1 MCLMI
6 EQRGLTEY
14 VVGERFVTERR
25 TVTEA
30 DVEAFAELTGDHHPQ
45 HLDPEWAA
53 SSMFG
58 ARVAHGMLV
67 LSCAVGQLPLN
78 SQRVLAMRGLRRV
91 SFKRPVLLDSSVLVV
106 GEIEAV
112 KEIDG
117 KVGVLTLAF
126 DVLLDDDKV
135 AIRGAID
142 ALVRV

>member
-1 MCLMI
+1 MI

>member
-1 MCLMI
+1 MI
-6 EQRGLTEY
+6 ELRGPTEY
-14 VVGERFVTERR
+14 AVGERFVADRR

-30 DVEAFAELTGDHHPQ
+30 DVGAFAELTGDRHPQ

-67 LSCAVGQLPLN
+67 LSCAVGQLPLD

-91 SFKRPVLLDSSVLVV
+91 TFKRPVLLDSSVLVI
-106 GEIEAV
+106 GEVEAV
-112 KEIDG
+112 KAIDRE
-117 KVGVLTLAF
+117 VGILTLAF
-126 DVLLDDDKV
+126 DVLRDDDKV

-142 ALVRV
+142 ALIRVRS